1 MSRLPAA
8 TGFETGRH
16 YEGQRPPLRK
26 TACLSKAEY
35 IFEPIHNPEK
45 KSKLGD
51 TVKAGGLLDRESD
64 FAPKAR
70 RATLRG
76 GIKMN
81 RSILSTVLASF
92 FILVLLSA
100 CSDQKEPAKSE
111 AKVTSQ
117 EVKQEAKEAVETAKA
132 YTYQQKDDY
141 LNLMKAKME
150 DLDRQ
155 IQELQA
161 KAESKASEV
170 KTQSKTE
177 FNQAMEE
184 LRSKKQ
190 AAEAKYES
198 LKSASAEA
206 WNDMRSGMDSA
217 MDEMS
222 AAFERARASFD
233 K

>member
-1 MSRLPAA
+1 
-8 TGFETGRH
+8 
-16 YEGQRPPLRK
+16 
-26 TACLSKAEY
+26 
-35 IFEPIHNPEK
+35 
-45 KSKLGD
+45 
-51 TVKAGGLLDRESD
+51 
-64 FAPKAR
+64 
-70 RATLRG
+70 
-76 GIKMN
+76 MN
-81 RSILSTVLASF
+81 RPILRIVLASLF
-92 FILVLLSA
+92 TLSLLFA

-111 AKVTSQ
+111 TKVTSR

-132 YTYQQKDDY
+132 YTYQQKDEY
-141 LNLMKAKME
+141 LSLMKAKME

-170 KTQSKTE
+170 KTQSQAE

-184 LRSKKQ
+184 LRSKKK

-222 AAFERARASFD
+222 AAFKRARASFD